1 MKLFDALL
9 RKLIR
14 KGTLTVI
21 DANGNRYRY
30 GEASDV
36 ARVTIRFTDPATPW
50 HASFNPSLE
59 LGEAHRDGR
68 MLVEEGDITAFLN
81 LVGRHTR
88 WDDAEAVALRLR
100 RPGRRNRRLE
110 EWNWQRRARRN
121 APIIKT
127 FAPAFSRS
135 SSARTCNSA
144 AAIFRFPRSISTPRN
159 SPSRHTLPPSSI
171 CGGASARSISAAA
184 GAGLP

>member
-68 MLVEEGDITAFLN
+68 MLVEEGDITAFLKPHP
-81 LVGRHTR
+81 LGRR
-88 WDDAEAVALRLR
+88 RSGRIAAEAPLAAQSPFGRVELAA
-100 RPGRRNRRLE
+100 PG
-110 EWNWQRRARRN
+110 
-121 APIIKT
+121 APQC
-127 FAPAFSRS
+127 A
-135 SSARTCNSA
+135 
-144 AAIFRFPRSISTPRN
+144 
-159 SPSRHTLPPSSI
+159 HH
-171 CGGASARSISAAA
+171 
-184 GAGLP
+184 